1 MRFLFFDRVIEI
13 EREKT
18 ITGIKTFSLS
28 EEFLRGH
35 FDKVALVPGIIF
47 IESMA
52 QLLGWL
58 INYSHDFKILAIMS
72 VIEGVKVSS
81 DLRPGFEARI
91 EAEIISTS
99 KRDSIGRARIE
110 VQGETVASMGR
121 IIYSHF
127 QIEDPGE
134 LSRWFSYYSGL
145 KEPAT
150 AARKDT

>member
-18 ITGIKTFSLS
+18 IAGIKTFALS

-99 KRDSIGRARIE
+99 QRDSIGRARME
-110 VQGETVASMGR
+110 VQGERVASMDR
-121 IIYSHF
+121 IIYSHL
-127 QIEDPGE
+127 QAEDPGE
-134 LSRWFSYYSGL
+134 VARLFSYYSGL
-145 KEPAT
+145 KEPVT
-150 AARKDT
+150 AYK